1 MELSKN
7 LTPVLNTE
15 NGFIEPKPA
24 NETNNLTPKNSITSD
39 LFANSS
45 APINPDSEET
55 APVPTN
61 LQNINAPKIQNITN
75 IEQKSITPSN
85 AAIET
90 DTKILAKN
98 PETPVTTR
106 YFGKKMRVKLSY
118 PHETISLS
126 SYGDAIANA
135 YLDYSRKP
143 IYPGNDITI
152 SAVGNDQIFVKIGN
166 FTYTLKNFSFSAGV
180 VKIDS
185 WTRIPAWDKNSQ
197 YNDNLFRDTIE
208 VFNENGKIVVVN
220 HLPLEWYLKGLGEVS
235 NTDLPEKIKTI
246 TVAARGYASFYMD
259 SKNRKYNT
267 NRYDGSDNP
276 DSFQNYLG
284 YSYELRSPNV
294 AKIVDATAG
303 EIIYY
308 KNEAIKPWYF
318 SSSDGKTLSHLEYC
332 QKNSGKN
339 CEDIPY
345 LQSVEDVGGI
355 GKTRSGHG
363 VGISGIGATHL
374 ASQ

>member
-1 MELSKN
+1 MEFSQN
-7 LTPVLNTE
+7 FSPVFNTE
-15 NGFIEPKPA
+15 NGFIEPKPE
-24 NETNNLTPKNSITSD
+24 NENNNLTPKSSINLD
-39 LFANSS
+39 LLANSS
-45 APINPDSEET
+45 TPINPDSEET
-55 APVPTN
+55 APVPIN
-61 LQNINAPKIQNITN
+61 LQNIAN
-75 IEQKSITPSN
+75 IEQKSIIPNNTK
-85 AAIET
+85 IET

-98 PETPVTTR
+98 SETPVTTR

-126 SYGDAIANA
+126 SYGNTIANA

-143 IYPGNDITI
+143 IYPGNLITV
-152 SAVGNDQIFVKIGN
+152 SAVGNDKIFVKIGD

-185 WTRIPAWDKNSQ
+185 WTRIPDWDKNSQ

-208 VFNENGKIVVVN
+208 VFNENGRIVVVN

-246 TVAARGYASFYMD
+246 TVAARSYANFYMD
-259 SKNRKYNT
+259 AKNRKYNT
-267 NRYDGSDNP
+267 TRYDGSDDP
-276 DSFQNYLG
+276 DSFQKYIG
-284 YSYELRSPNV
+284 YGYELRSPNV
-294 AKIVDATAG
+294 AKMTDATAG

-318 SSSDGKTLSHLEYC
+318 SSSDGRTFSYQEYC
-332 QKNSGKN
+332 TRNGSQS

-345 LQSVEDVGGI
+345 LQSVEDAGGI
-355 GKTRSGHG
+355 GKVRSGHG

-374 ASQ
+374 ASE